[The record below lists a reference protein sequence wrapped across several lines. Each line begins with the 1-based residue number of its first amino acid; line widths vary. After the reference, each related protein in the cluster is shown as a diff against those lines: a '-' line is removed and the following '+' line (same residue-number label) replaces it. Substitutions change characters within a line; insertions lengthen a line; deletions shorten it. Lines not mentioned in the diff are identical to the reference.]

1 MITNDNNTVINEDYY
16 ELNIRN
22 LYYGYNGGQE
32 FTLCNNKWYILKL
45 YVFEYIEWIF
55 FKLYS
60 FIYIIFIKT
69 I

>member
-45 YVFEYIEWIF
+45 YVFEYIE
-55 FKLYS
+55 
-60 FIYIIFIKT
+60 
-69 I
+69 